1 MNSFRAQFGLCISNV
16 RVFKSIAMT
25 YTLARHRI
33 ACGRSR
39 CIYALTRATAQRG
52 PSEAITGLRIPPSA
66 SSRTSTSVRRC
77 GDPSDGRFRSLT
89 ERNEGGQRQDDGY
102 EDRELKVRP
111 HRLPSGKC
119 AVHLCEDRLFGYSSA
134 ELEQVRGRPGRREN
148 VGQRERRSE
157 INKRGGS
164 YGRVE
169 VDDEGDP
176 ECDCEGRCS

>member
-39 CIYALTRATAQRG
+39 CIYALTRGTAQRG
-52 PSEAITGLRIPPSA
+52 PSEAITSLRTPPPA
-66 SSRTSTSVRRC
+66 SSRTSTFVRRLE
-77 GDPSDGRFRSLT
+77 GPSDGRFRSLA
-89 ERNEGGQRQDDGY
+89 ERNEGRQRQDDRY
-102 EDRELKVRP
+102 EGRQLKDRP

-119 AVHLCEDRLFGYSSA
+119 AVHLCEDRLFGYPTA

-157 INKRGGS
+157 IKQTRRQLQVRRG
-164 YGRVE
+164 R
-169 VDDEGDP
+169 
-176 ECDCEGRCS
+176 

>member
-25 YTLARHRI
+25 YTLARHLI

-52 PSEAITGLRIPPSA
+52 PSEAITGLRIPPPA
-66 SSRTSTSVRRC
+66 SSRTSTFVPRLE
-77 GDPSDGRFRSLT
+77 GPSDGRFRSLA
-89 ERNEGGQRQDDGY
+89 ERNEGRQRQDDRY
-102 EDRELKVRP
+102 EGRQLKDRP

-119 AVHLCEDRLFGYSSA
+119 AVHLCEDRLFGYPSA
-134 ELEQVRGRPGRREN
+134 EFEQVRGRLGRREN

-157 INKRGGS
+157 IKQTRRQLQVRRG
-164 YGRVE
+164 R
-169 VDDEGDP
+169 
-176 ECDCEGRCS
+176 